1 MTSPADS
8 EPLSTALRL
17 AAQGVPVFPCRP
29 DKRPYTKHGFKDAT
43 ADQNVIREW
52 WRLHPD
58 ALIGLPTGQA
68 SGLVVLDV
76 DQKPGR
82 DGEVTLAD
90 LERQHGKLPDTY
102 EARTPSGGRHIYFAR
117 PADGLACS
125 NDKLGA
131 GLDIRADGGYVIF
144 PPSRV
149 NGASYEWAKRP
160 GGGCQPMP
168 QFLVDLARHPKQK
181 SKSGADHAEPH
192 GDGRTIPEGTRND
205 VLFRLAASLRG
216 KGFTEAGILAALQ
229 AENRARC
236 RPPLLDAE
244 VARIAHSASRYEPG
258 TATEWPEIILFP
270 ERGDVGGAP
279 PFPIDALPA
288 ALRDACREVARFVRV
303 HEAAP
308 AIVALASMATA
319 IGKRAIVAERQGL
332 VHHPALFFAG
342 IAASGER
349 KSPVFRCMTE
359 PLEEWEGAKKPAW
372 EEATRQAKARNAA
385 VDASIGR
392 AKKPQHGAADLESTA
407 AEIASLDAQRQTLPP
422 YPRLFTSDA
431 TEQRLF
437 QLMHERDGAF
447 AVLSGEGRPVFDAIM
462 GKYSGDK
469 RTGDAL
475 YLAGISGDTITRDR
489 VGGENGPEERVIR
502 RPCLNVCVMVQPDKY
517 LEAAG
522 HPSLRASGAM
532 ARIWPV
538 WLSPMAGTRFESDD
552 EPGLDP
558 FAMEG
563 YRTLVRRILD
573 HEGLPEWFCEPQPH
587 KAKLSSEA
595 ARARRALHNK
605 VERLMAEGEAYED
618 VKDIAAKAVS
628 QTAKL
633 ALVLDIAENPAVL
646 DQLESEISGDTW
658 AAAEELGQWFL
669 NEAVRVQRMADED
682 VWLEHARRVLRWIQR
697 ERLESVTSMKLTQSG
712 PRPRLRAT
720 DADKVLDMLAD
731 HGFLRA
737 DKQDGKKKPIF
748 YVNPAL
754 SSQISSISQ
763 G

>member
-17 AAQGVPVFPCRP
+17 AAQGIPVFPCRP

-76 DQKPGR
+76 DRKPGR
-82 DGEVTLAD
+82 DGEATLSA
-90 LERQHGKLPDTY
+90 LVLNHGKLPDTY
-102 EARTPSGGRHIYFAR
+102 EARTPSGGQHIYFSR

-131 GLDIRADGGYVIF
+131 GLDIRADGGYVIY
-144 PPSRV
+144 PPSQV
-149 NGASYEWAKRP
+149 NGAAYEWVKIP
-160 GGGCQPMP
+160 GCGCPPMP
-168 QFLVDLARHPKQK
+168 QWLLELVRQPKTN
-181 SKSGADHAEPH
+181 ADQASPATSA
-192 GDGRTIPEGTRND
+192 DGRTIPEGARND
-205 VLFRLAASLRG
+205 TLFRLASALRA
-216 KGFTEAGILAALQ
+216 KGLTEPGILAALQ

-236 RPPLLDAE
+236 RPPLPDAE
-244 VARIAHSASRYEPG
+244 VGRIGHSAGRYEPG
-258 TATEWPEIILFP
+258 TATEWPEIIPLP
-270 ERGDVGGAP
+270 ERGDVGEAP
-279 PFPIDALPA
+279 PFPMDVLPA

-303 HEAAP
+303 PEGAP
-308 AIVALASMATA
+308 AIVGMASIATA
-319 IGKRAIVAERQGL
+319 IGKRALVVERQGL
-332 VHHPALFFAG
+332 VHHPALFFVG

-349 KSPVFRCMTE
+349 KSPVFRAMTE
-359 PLEEWEGAKKPAW
+359 PVEEWVDTQKPAW
-372 EEATRQAKARNAA
+372 EEAMRQAKARSVAIDAA
-385 VDASIGR
+385 IAKQ
-392 AKKPQHGAADLESTA
+392 KKPKDGGGNLEAVAS
-407 AEIASLDAQRQTLPP
+407 EIARLEAERLPLPP
-422 YPRLFTSDA
+422 HPRLHTTDS

-437 QLMHERDGAF
+437 QLMHEREGAF

-502 RPCLNVCVMVQPDKY
+502 RPCLNVSVMVQPDKY
-517 LEAAG
+517 LEVAG
-522 HPSLRASGAM
+522 HQSLRASGAL

-538 WLSPMAGTRFESDD
+538 WLPPMAGTRLESED
-552 EPGLDP
+552 EPGLNP

-563 YRTLVRRILD
+563 YRTLLRRILD
-573 HEGLPEWFCEPQPH
+573 HEGLPEWLYEPQPH

-595 ARARRALHNK
+595 ARARRAFHNK
-605 VERLMAEGEAYED
+605 VEKLMGEGGDYED
-618 VKDIAAKAVS
+618 VKDIASKAVS

-633 ALVLDIAENPAVL
+633 ALVLHIAENPAVL

-658 AAAEELGQWFL
+658 TAAQALGEWFL

-682 VWLEHARRVLRWIQR
+682 IWLEHARRVLRWIQR

-737 DKQDGKKKPIF
+737 DKPDGKKKPILC
-748 YVNPAL
+748 VNPAL
-754 SSQISSISQ
+754 LSQISRSSQ
-763 G
+763 V